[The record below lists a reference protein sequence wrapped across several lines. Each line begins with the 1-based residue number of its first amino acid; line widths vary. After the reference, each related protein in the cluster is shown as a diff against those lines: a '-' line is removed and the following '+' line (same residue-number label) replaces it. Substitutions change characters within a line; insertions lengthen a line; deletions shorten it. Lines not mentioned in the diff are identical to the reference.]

1 MRGTFHQ
8 QTLSASLAQNN
19 SPTDILREHLL
30 PVLPR
35 AINSLHILSNNT
47 ALLRVL
53 PMVPLPRRVTILPRS
68 KAMASLL
75 LLLSSSSR
83 DTTGHLHLNHRLHM
97 ALHLPIMGIPSRRSH
112 RNHMAN
118 LHPASNTLH
127 STARAMPLHLTARL
141 TELQP
146 VLQPVLPCTARPAH
160 TAHPWAP
167 QLPHR

>member
-30 PVLPR
+30 PVLPK

-68 KAMASLL
+68 TAMASLL
-75 LLLSSSSR
+75 LLSSSR

-97 ALHLPIMGIPSRRSH
+97 ARRLPITGIPSRRSH

-127 STARAMPLHLTARL
+127 STARAMPLHPTARL
-141 TELQP
+141 T

-160 TAHPWAP
+160 PAHPWAP
-167 QLPHR
+167 QRPHR